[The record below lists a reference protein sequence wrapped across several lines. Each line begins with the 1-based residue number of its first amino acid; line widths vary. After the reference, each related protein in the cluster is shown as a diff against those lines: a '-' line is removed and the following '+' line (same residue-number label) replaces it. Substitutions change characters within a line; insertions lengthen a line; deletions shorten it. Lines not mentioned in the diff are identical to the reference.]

1 MDTPCMIYR
10 RIYNRGISYGTCLLA
25 HKHDSWVMLTQDVQ
39 TQRRSLSRGGVGCIQ
54 ENPIY
59 AIWVCLR
66 IVRIPVEWQFDL
78 GKSWK
83 IMILQTK
90 PRAPVS
96 AVSAVARFLELLGHT
111 NRLCEHW
118 FHPISFRFSANWSNE
133 KVVKWKLLELGGP
146 KISKNIQK
154 PW

>member
-1 MDTPCMIYR
+1 MIYR

-83 IMILQTK
+83 IMENHGK
-90 PRAPVS
+90 S
-96 AVSAVARFLELLGHT
+96 
-111 NRLCEHW
+111 
-118 FHPISFRFSANWSNE
+118 
-133 KVVKWKLLELGGP
+133 
-146 KISKNIQK
+146 
-154 PW
+154 